1 MKKKGDRMAKLDSY
15 FSKNKITMVPL
26 NRWDFAALVLI
37 LSAIVLLAIG
47 LKGMSV
53 PYYVGETIPITL
65 DPSYLPYY
73 ALRTV
78 LRMFIALALSLL
90 FTFIF
95 GTWAA
100 KSKRAEQIIIP
111 AIDILQSVPVLGFL
125 SITVV
130 GFINLFH
137 GSLLGPECAAIF
149 AIFTAQAWNI
159 ALSFY
164 QSLRSLPHDILEAAD
179 ILQLS
184 AWQRFW
190 RIEVPFAM
198 PGLLWNTMMS
208 MSASWFF
215 VVASEAISVA
225 NQRIWLPGVGSYI
238 AEAIKQADFHGVIY
252 AIVAM
257 FIVILIYDQLLFR
270 PLMKWAEKFKT
281 ETIPHEIKS
290 RRTWVT
296 KLLQQTKALKLF
308 SQFFSIVGDRIV
320 NFPPLTRTQKEE
332 LKVNPKLNFTFAAIW
347 YVALIIAIG
356 LAVYVLLH
364 FILTNLS
371 LADIGQ
377 AFLYGGAT
385 ALRVFAV
392 IIFCTLVWVPLGV
405 WIGFRPRVA
414 QYAQPVMQ
422 FLASFPAYLLFP
434 LVVIIIVKFH
444 LNVQVWVTPLMILG
458 TQWYVAFNVIAGTMA
473 IPKDLHLAIDNFGV
487 SGWLKWTRF
496 IIPGIFPYYVTGA
509 ITAVG
514 GAWNTSIVAEIVSWG
529 NITLKAT
536 GLGAYITQ
544 YTTAGDYPRIALG
557 ICVMCIYV
565 LVLNRVIWRPLY
577 LMANRRFRMDY

>member
-1 MKKKGDRMAKLDSY
+1 MAKLDFY

-26 NRWDFAALVLI
+26 NRWDFAALVFI
-37 LSAIVLLAIG
+37 LAAIVLLAIG

-53 PYYVGETIPITL
+53 PYYVGETIPISL

-73 ALRTV
+73 ALRSV
-78 LRMFIALALSLL
+78 LRMFIALVLSLL

-95 GTWAA
+95 GSWAA

-184 AWQRFW
+184 SWQRFW

-225 NQRIWLPGVGSYI
+225 NQKIWLPGVGSYI
-238 AEAIKQADFHGVIY
+238 AEAIKQADFNAVIY

-257 FIVILIYDQLLFR
+257 FIVILIYDQILFR

-290 RRTWVT
+290 NRTWVT
-296 KLLQQTKALKLF
+296 KVLQQTKALKYL
-308 SQFFSIVGDRIV
+308 SQFFSSLSDKVV
-320 NFPPLTRTQKEE
+320 NFPLLAGAPRHEE
-332 LKVNPKLNFTFAAIW
+332 KLNPRLNLTFAAMW
-347 YVALIIAIG
+347 YVALITVIG

-371 LADIGQ
+371 FVDIGQ

-392 IIFCTLVWVPLGV
+392 IIFCTVVWVPLGV
-405 WIGFRPRVA
+405 WIGFRPKVA
-414 QYAQPVMQ
+414 RYAQPIMQ

-434 LVVIIIVKFH
+434 LVVIVIVKFH
-444 LNVQVWVTPLMILG
+444 LNVQIWVTPLMILG

-473 IPKDLHLAIDNFGV
+473 IPKDLQLAIDNFGV

-529 NITLKAT
+529 NVTLKAT

-544 YTTAGDYPRIALG
+544 YTTLGDYPRIALG

-577 LMANRRFRMDY
+577 LLAERRFRMD